1 MPQVTSRRPGQS
13 HNNRRAKLCSAYITP
28 GSPPRRA
35 VEVPAVTVAV
45 MGARR
50 TVEGAG
56 LPARAAVLARDLLLE
71 TDRLTDQLVGA
82 IWQTDETYVGGS
94 VSRTEVWESC
104 RTNITRVIE
113 TLAGEVGP
121 NDPYDAPRET
131 GRRRAEQGVPLESV
145 LHSYRVGGRLIW
157 EALVAKVRAGA
168 GDPDALL
175 DAATSVWEVVDSFST
190 EVALAY
196 REAEAERVNQDVRE
210 TQALVARLLLGGAAD
225 PDVAD
230 QARIRLGLPPDGGY
244 VVVATG
250 PDGEHWARSALSSH
264 RLDSVWSGHEGHS
277 VGLVPLRGRRADA
290 VTRALSTTPAGS
302 AGLGACAAMPG
313 IDRAWSEARL
323 ALSTLGRGHL
333 GPVTLDDRMPE
344 ALLNRSPDLA
354 DRLVDAVL
362 GPVLELPDADV
373 LIATLRT
380 WLAEDRSPSRTAK
393 TLYCHRNTVLNRLHR
408 VSTVTGVVVDD
419 AAHHLRLALALRAL
433 ALRR

>member
-1 MPQVTSRRPGQS
+1 
-13 HNNRRAKLCSAYITP
+13 
-28 GSPPRRA
+28 
-35 VEVPAVTVAV
+35 

-50 TVEGAG
+50 AVDSAG
-56 LPARAAVLARDLLLE
+56 LPARAAIVARDLLPE

-94 VSRTEVWESC
+94 VSREEVWESC
-104 RTNITRVIE
+104 RTNVARVIE
-113 TLAGEVGP
+113 TLAGDLGP
-121 NDPYDAPRET
+121 GGDPYDAPRET

-196 REAEAERVNQDVRE
+196 REAEAERVNRDARE

-230 QARIRLGLPPDGGY
+230 QAGIRLGLPPDGGY

-250 PDGEHWARSALSSH
+250 PEGEHWARSALSAH
-264 RLDSVWSGHEGHS
+264 RLDSVWSGHEGHG

-290 VTRALSTTPAGS
+290 VTRALSATPSGPA
-302 AGLGACAAMPG
+302 ALGTCAAMVG
-313 IDRAWSEARL
+313 LDRAWSEARL
-323 ALSTLGRGHL
+323 ALSTLARGHL
-333 GPVTLDDRMPE
+333 GPVTLDERMPE

-354 DRLVDAVL
+354 DRLVDAAL
-362 GPVLELPDADV
+362 GPVLELPDAD
-373 LIATLRT
+373 LLLATLRT
-380 WLAEDRSPSRTAK
+380 WLAEDRSPSRTAQA
-393 TLYCHRNTVLNRLHR
+393 LYCHRNTVLNRLHR
-408 VSTVTGVVVDD
+408 VSAVTGIVVDD
-419 AAHHLRLALALRAL
+419 AANHLRLALALRAL